1 MTPTTDQPRRH
12 FDELVPFYLTGRL
25 SAERIAWVERYLAD
39 HPQARGELEWHRDLM
54 HKVVAQAEA
63 RALQAP
69 EMVGWAG
76 VQAGL
81 RSLRRPATPSL
92 AERLGAWLGSL
103 IARPLAP
110 VAALVIVV
118 QAGVI
123 GALMQGGAVV
133 DVEPTRSVA
142 SVPARDVLQVRFR
155 QSTAERELRGL
166 LYATGARIVDG
177 PDQLGDYLIEP
188 RGGSLATL
196 QAELERSE
204 SVQSVRVLKAWKPE
218 PRQE

>member
-1 MTPTTDQPRRH
+1 M
-12 FDELVPFYLTGRL
+12 L
-25 SAERIAWVERYLAD
+25 LAS
-39 HPQARGELEWHRDLM
+39 GLNF
-54 HKVVAQAEA
+54 
-63 RALQAP
+63 
-69 EMVGWAG
+69 
-76 VQAGL
+76 GL
-81 RSLRRPATPSL
+81 RRSLPHM
-92 AERLGAWLGSL
+92 LGVSLGS
-103 IARPLAP
+103 PF
-110 VAALVIVV
+110 
-118 QAGVI
+118 AGVI